1 MRLTPKEIEAIVGT
15 FEAVFR
21 NGDIYLFGSRVDN
34 SLKGGDIDLYIDA
47 DDMENIFEKKI
58 SFLVSL
64 KRKIGEQKIDVVL
77 SRDKNRLIEQEALNK
92 GIKLNTNTIKMQRYL
107 NECNKHKIRIEKSY
121 AKVKEIFPLSA
132 PRYEKL
138 SDDEI
143 EAIDQYLFR
152 FAKLQDTLGRQVFRM
167 IVSEYDDTVDDL
179 TFLDLLNR
187 LEKIG
192 LLEDV
197 NIWKKLRDVRND
209 ISHQYDDE
217 PEEIAEALNNIF
229 AYKTELIAIFDKIE
243 IFVNR
248 GKIHF
253 QM

>member
-1 MRLTPKEIEAIVGT
+1 MRLTQKQIKAINESFKE
-15 FEAVFR
+15 VFKS
-21 NGDIYLFGSRVDN
+21 GSIYLFGSRVDD
-34 SLKGGDIDLYIDA
+34 SLKGGDIDLYIDT

-77 SRDKNRLIEQEALNK
+77 SRDKNRLIEQEALSK
-92 GIKLNTNTIKMQRYL
+92 GIKLNTNTIKMQKYL

-121 AKVKEIFPLSA
+121 AKVKDIFPLSA
-132 PRYEKL
+132 PRYGKL

-179 TFLDLLNR
+179 TFLDILNR

-192 LLEDV
+192 VLEDV
-197 NIWKKLRDVRND
+197 NIWKKLRDVRNN

-217 PEEIAEALNNIF
+217 PEEMAEALNNIF

-248 GKIHF
+248 GKSHE
-253 QM
+253 

>member
-1 MRLTPKEIEAIVGT
+1 MRLTPREIEAIVNT
-15 FEAVFR
+15 FEEIFR
-21 NGDIYLFGSRVDN
+21 EGSIYLFGSRVDD
-34 SLKGGDIDLYIDA
+34 SLKGGDIDLYIDCLYT
-47 DDMENIFEKKI
+47 ENLMEKKI
-58 SFLVSL
+58 DFLVSL
-64 KRKIGEQKIDVVL
+64 KQKIGEQKIDVVI
-77 SRDKNRLIEQEALNK
+77 SRDKNRPIEQEALSK
-92 GIKLNTNTIKMQRYL
+92 GIKLNTNTIKMQKYL

-132 PRYEKL
+132 PRYGKL

-152 FAKLQDTLGRQVFRM
+152 FAKLQDTLGKQVFKM

-179 TFLDLLNR
+179 TFLDVLNR

-192 LLEDV
+192 VLEDV

-217 PEEIAEALNNIF
+217 PEEMAEALNNIF
-229 AYKTELIAIFDKIE
+229 SYKTELIAIFDKIE

-248 GKIHF
+248 GKSHE
-253 QM
+253 